1 MQFDKQTFRFIDDGG
16 FGKNALMVG
25 VIGLALSMIG
35 YFTNSHQFFYSY
47 LTSFAFWFT
56 IAMGGLFFVMLHH
69 LTNATWSV
77 VLRRIAENLMSNISL
92 MAILFIPVFFGLKDL
107 YHWSHPELVAADPL
121 LLKKSP
127 YLNVPFFII
136 RAAIYFGIWL
146 LLSRL
151 LYKTSIDQD
160 KAHSETQIKRFRKI
174 SAPGM
179 ILFAFTI
186 SFAAFDWFMSLD
198 AHWYSTIFGVYIFS
212 GGLLN
217 GLAFITI
224 VTLYLKSKGP
234 FSDIITS
241 EHFHDLGKLLFAFTI
256 FWAYICFSQYFL
268 IWYANIPEETVWFS
282 ARWKGAWKFFSLAI
296 IFGHFVIPFFALITR
311 AAKRN
316 LKVMTSI
323 VILLFIVHWI
333 DLYWIVMPNLL
344 TDGAKI
350 SWMDLTTMLGIG
362 GIFMWNYL
370 RLSKKAALTP
380 TNDPRFKA
388 SIEIFSE

>member
-1 MQFDKQTFRFIDDGG
+1 MRFDKQTFRLIDDGG
-16 FGKNALMVG
+16 FGKKSLMVG
-25 VIGLALSMIG
+25 VAGLALSLIG
-35 YFTNSHQFFYSY
+35 YFTDSHQFFYSY

-77 VLRRIAENLMSNISL
+77 VLRRIAENLMSNIPF
-92 MAILFIPVFFGLKDL
+92 MMILFIPVLLGIKDL
-107 YHWSHPELVAADPL
+107 YHWSHPDLVATDHL
-121 LLKKSP
+121 LMKKAP
-127 YLNVPFFII
+127 YLNIPFFII
-136 RAAIYFGIWL
+136 RAAIYFGIWI

-151 LYKTSIDQD
+151 LYKISINQD
-160 KAHSETQIKRFRKI
+160 NGHSETQTKRFRKI

-217 GLAFITI
+217 GLAFITM
-224 VTLYLKSKGP
+224 VTIYLKSKGP
-234 FSDIITS
+234 FTDIVTS

-282 ARWKGAWKFFSLAI
+282 ARWKGAWKFFSLTI
-296 IFGHFVIPFFALITR
+296 IFGHFVIPFFALITQ

-323 VILLFIVHWI
+323 VILLFIVHWV
-333 DLYWIVMPNLL
+333 DLYWIIMPNLL

-370 RLSKKAALTP
+370 RLSKKTALTP
-380 TNDPRFKA
+380 TNDPRLKA

>member
-1 MQFDKQTFRFIDDGG
+1 MRFDKQTFRLIDDGG
-16 FGKNALMVG
+16 FAKKSLMVG
-25 VIGLALSMIG
+25 VAGLALSFMG
-35 YFTNSHQFFYSY
+35 YFSDSHQFFYSY
-47 LTSFAFWFT
+47 LTSFTFWFT

-77 VLRRIAENLMSNISL
+77 VLRRISENLMSNILL
-92 MAILFIPVFFGLKDL
+92 MAILFIPVLLGIKEL
-107 YHWSHPELVAADPL
+107 YHWSHPDLVAADPL

-127 YLNVPFFII
+127 YLNIPFFII
-136 RAAIYFGIWL
+136 RAAIYFGIWI

-151 LYKTSIDQD
+151 LNKTSIDQD
-160 KAHSETQIKRFRKI
+160 KAHSENQTKRFRKI

-217 GLAFITI
+217 GLAFIAMVTI
-224 VTLYLKSKGP
+224 YLKSKGP
-234 FSDIITS
+234 FSDIVTS

-268 IWYANIPEETVWFS
+268 IWYANIPEETIWFS
-282 ARWKGAWKFFSLAI
+282 ARWKGAWKYFSLAI
-296 IFGHFVIPFFALITR
+296 IFGHFVIPFFALITQ

-333 DLYWIVMPNLL
+333 DLYWIIMPNLL

-350 SWMDLTTMLGIG
+350 SWLDLTTMLGVG

-370 RLSKKAALTP
+370 RLSKKTSLIP
-380 TNDPRFKA
+380 LNDPRLKA
-388 SIEIFSE
+388 SVEIFSE